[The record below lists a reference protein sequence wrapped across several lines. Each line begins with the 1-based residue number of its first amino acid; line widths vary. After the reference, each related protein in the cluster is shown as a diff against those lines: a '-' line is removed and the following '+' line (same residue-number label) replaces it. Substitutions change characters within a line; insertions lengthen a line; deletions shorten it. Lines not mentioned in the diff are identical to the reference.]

1 MSTKTICVKVSKG
14 GVGKTTISSNLAV
27 VLARQGFKTLL
38 IDLDSQANLSTSL
51 LGEVD
56 EEKLTSS
63 NLLGDDLRD
72 INELIY
78 SLEENLDIITADIG
92 LHEVAKYLENKGN
105 YTKRLSEVY
114 SKLKINSSYDLV
126 MFDLSPGVADT
137 LTEIVLAQSELLVCP
152 THFDVDS
159 LSGIVHTISDVSRLS
174 EKNLVKEDIHYLVV
188 PNRYDRRFEKDNEQI
203 RQILYENLEEEFIAE
218 PIREN
223 SHIKKARMQGINI
236 IDYELDPSRK
246 YEHKKGIEDF
256 EKLAQR
262 IISLLSLSVDFK
274 NSVNQNN

>member
-56 EEKLTSS
+56 DEKLTSS

-78 SLEENLDIITADIG
+78 SLEDNLDIITADIG

-114 SKLKINSSYDLV
+114 SNLAIENNYDLV
-126 MFDLSPGVADT
+126 IFDLSPGVADT

-174 EKNLVKEDIHYLVV
+174 DKNLVKEDIHYLVV

-223 SHIKKARMQGINI
+223 SHIKKARMQGVNI
-236 IDYELDPSRK
+236 VDYELNPSRK

-256 EKLAQR
+256 EQLAKR

>member
-56 EEKLTSS
+56 DEKLTSS
-63 NLLGDDLRD
+63 NLLGDDLRN

-78 SLEENLDIITADIG
+78 SLEDNLDIITADIG

-114 SKLKINSSYDLV
+114 SNLAIENKYDLV
-126 MFDLSPGVADT
+126 IFDLSPGVADT

-174 EKNLVKEDIHYLVV
+174 DKNLVKEDIHYLVV

-223 SHIKKARMQGINI
+223 SHIKKARMQGVNI
-236 IDYELDPSRK
+236 VDYELNPSRK

-256 EKLAQR
+256 EQLAKR

>member
-51 LGEVD
+51 LGELD

-114 SKLKINSSYDLV
+114 SNLSIENNYDLV
-126 MFDLSPGVADT
+126 IFDLSPGVADT

-223 SHIKKARMQGINI
+223 SHIKKARMQGVNI

-256 EKLAQR
+256 EKLAKR
-262 IISLLSLSVDFK
+262 I
-274 NSVNQNN
+274 QNILNN

>member
-1 MSTKTICVKVSKG
+1 KVSKG

-56 EEKLTSS
+56 DEKLTSS
-63 NLLGDDLRD
+63 NLLGDDLRN

-78 SLEENLDIITADIG
+78 SLEDNLDIITADIG

-114 SKLKINSSYDLV
+114 SNLAIENKYDLV
-126 MFDLSPGVADT
+126 IFDLSPGVADT

-174 EKNLVKEDIHYLVV
+174 DKNLVKEDIHYLVV

-223 SHIKKARMQGINI
+223 SHIKKARMQGVNI
-236 IDYELDPSRK
+236 VDYELNPSRK

-256 EKLAQR
+256 EQLAKR

>member
-114 SKLKINSSYDLV
+114 SNLAIENKYDLV
-126 MFDLSPGVADT
+126 IFDLSPGVADT

-223 SHIKKARMQGINI
+223 SHIKKARMQGVNI
-236 IDYELDPSRK
+236 VDYELDASRK

-256 EKLAQR
+256 EQLAQR

>member
-114 SKLKINSSYDLV
+114 SNLSIENNYDLV
-126 MFDLSPGVADT
+126 IFDLSPGVADT

-223 SHIKKARMQGINI
+223 SHIKKARMQGVNI

-256 EKLAQR
+256 EQLAQR